1 MGDLTLYD
9 LVCLRSFVKE
19 NIGFFHNKLSYSEV
33 TNDEFSIKF
42 YKQLSVVLIVVDNC
56 IRKIYIFKFIIL
68 LV

>member
-42 YKQLSVVLIVVDNC
+42 YKREIAYNEVLLQKLD
-56 IRKIYIFKFIIL
+56 KIINNDMED
-68 LV
+68 